1 MKPPSRRRLIEE
13 HLPLVRSV
21 ALRFASSGEPLDDLV
36 QVGCIGLIKA
46 VDRYD
51 VTRGLPL
58 EPYAVAA
65 IVGEIR
71 HHLRD
76 RAGLVRVPR
85 RLGEAGV
92 RVHYEPFDA
101 HDVLAAADQVAAAD
115 DRMAL
120 GRAFLALDPRE
131 RRLLALRFY
140 GDLSQAQ
147 VARRLNLSPVHV
159 SRLLHRALGKLRV
172 ELDAHPAGSQTTAL
186 AVERDAA

>member
-1 MKPPSRRRLIEE
+1 VEPPSRRRLIEAQ
-13 HLPLVRSV
+13 LPLVRSV
-21 ALRFASSGEPLDDLV
+21 ALRFAGSGEPLDDLV

-51 VTRGLPL
+51 PARGLPL

-65 IVGEIR
+65 IAGEIR

-76 RAGLVRVPR
+76 RVGLVRLPR

-92 RVHYEPFDA
+92 RVHYEPLAAD
-101 HDVLAAADQVAAAD
+101 DRLAAADPVAAAD
-115 DRMAL
+115 DRVAL

-147 VARRLNLSPVHV
+147 VARRLDLSPVHV

-172 ELDAHPAGSQTTAL
+172 ELDGLPTNDQTSGL